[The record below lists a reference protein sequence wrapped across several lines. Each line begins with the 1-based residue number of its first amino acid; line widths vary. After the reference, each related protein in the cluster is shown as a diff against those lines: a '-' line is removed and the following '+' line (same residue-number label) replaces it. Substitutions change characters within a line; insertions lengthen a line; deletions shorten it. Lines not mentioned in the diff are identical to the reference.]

1 MNLFK
6 KGFEAVFAAILG
18 NNQKINYIYGMA
30 EARAIDIIARM
41 IATREIETYEK
52 IDKKIQKNKGKLYY
66 SLNIKPNPN
75 ESGTQ
80 FLYKLILQLL
90 TEKKALVVIN
100 KVPNNMN
107 YLYVADDFKV
117 NNQIMYSKIFYDVV
131 LSDSEGNTQKL
142 IKKYNNENSIYFS
155 IKNDELKNSSVLF
168 KNETQKILNAAH
180 KKFVKANLPKWRLKT
195 PGGQPKILDIKTGE
209 EIKYDDYK
217 TQITEGL
224 LSDDEAI
231 VMLSEKFGLDNL
243 NESLNKNSN
252 DINEIYKIISDEV
265 ANKWQI
271 PLDIFYGK
279 QTEKSNAINDFMTLG
294 LRYYFEL
301 LEDGFN
307 DVLVGID
314 DFLKGEYIKFN
325 TLTINHKDILDSAN
339 GIDKLTGD
347 GFSRNEIND
356 FIGLPHIDEDWADEH
371 NLTKNYGDYSKK
383 KEGENE

>member
-1 MNLFK
+1 MSLFK
-6 KGFEAVFAAILG
+6 KNFEEIFDIILG
-18 NNQKINYIYGMA
+18 NSKKVNYIYAMA
-30 EARAIDIIARM
+30 EARAIDMIARM
-41 IATREIETYEK
+41 ISTREIETYEK
-52 IDKKIQKNKGKLYY
+52 INKKIQKNKGKLYY

-80 FLYKLILQLL
+80 FLYKLIVKLL

-100 KVPNNMN
+100 KAPNNIN
-107 YLYVADDFKV
+107 YLYVADDFKI
-117 NNQIMYSKIFYDVV
+117 NNQIMYSKTFYDVV
-131 LSDSEGNTQKL
+131 LSDNEGNTQRL
-142 IKKYNNENSIYFS
+142 IKKYNNENSMYFS
-155 IKNDELKNSSVLF
+155 IINNELYNNSILY
-168 KNETQKILNAAH
+168 KNETQKILNATT
-180 KKFVKANLPKWRLKT
+180 KKFIKSNLPKWRLKT
-195 PGGQPKILDIKTGE
+195 PGGQPKIMDFKTGE
-209 EIKYDDYK
+209 EISYDDYK
-217 TQITEGL
+217 SKITEGL

-231 VMLSEKFGLDNL
+231 VMLSEKFDLNNL
-243 NESLNKNSN
+243 NENVKQTSSDITEVFKN
-252 DINEIYKIISDEV
+252 ISDEV

>member
-1 MNLFK
+1 MSLFK
-6 KGFEAVFAAILG
+6 KNFEEIFDIILG
-18 NNQKINYIYGMA
+18 NSKKVNYIYAMA
-30 EARAIDIIARM
+30 EARAIDMIARM
-41 IATREIETYEK
+41 ISTREIETYEK
-52 IDKKIQKNKGKLYY
+52 INKKIQKNKGKLYY

-80 FLYKLILQLL
+80 FLYKLIVKLL

-100 KVPNNMN
+100 KAPNNIN
-107 YLYVADDFKV
+107 YLYVADDFKI
-117 NNQIMYSKIFYDVV
+117 NNQIMYSKTFYDVV
-131 LSDSEGNTQKL
+131 LSDNEGNTQRL
-142 IKKYNNENSIYFS
+142 IKKYNNENSMYFS
-155 IKNDELKNSSVLF
+155 IINNELYNNSILY
-168 KNETQKILNAAH
+168 KNETQKILNATT
-180 KKFVKANLPKWRLKT
+180 KKFIKSNLPKWRLKT
-195 PGGQPKILDIKTGE
+195 PGGQPKIMDFKTGE
-209 EIKYDDYK
+209 EISYDDYK
-217 TQITEGL
+217 SKITEGL
-224 LSDDEAI
+224 LADDEAI
-231 VMLSEKFGLDNL
+231 VMLSEKFDLNNL
-243 NESLNKNSN
+243 NENVKQTSSDITEVFKN
-252 DINEIYKIISDEV
+252 ISDEV

>member
-1 MNLFK
+1 M
-6 KGFEAVFAAILG
+6 GQLG
-18 NNQKINYIYGMA
+18 
-30 EARAIDIIARM
+30 
-41 IATREIETYEK
+41 
-52 IDKKIQKNKGKLYY
+52 
-66 SLNIKPNPN
+66 
-75 ESGTQ
+75 
-80 FLYKLILQLL
+80 ILQKFTFDSSLPL
-90 TEKKALVVIN
+90 HRQFKLPFGLVLQTQEYISSFTIPLD
-100 KVPNNMN
+100 K
-107 YLYVADDFKV
+107 LSIKI
-117 NNQIMYSKIFYDVV
+117 NNQIMYSKTFYDVV
-131 LSDSEGNTQKL
+131 LSDNEGNTQRL
-142 IKKYNNENSIYFS
+142 IKKYNNENSMYFS
-155 IKNDELKNSSVLF
+155 IINNELYNNSILY
-168 KNETQKILNAAH
+168 KNETQKILNATT
-180 KKFVKANLPKWRLKT
+180 KKFIKSNLPKWRLKT
-195 PGGQPKILDIKTGE
+195 PGGQPKIMDFKTGE
-209 EIKYDDYK
+209 EISYDDYK
-217 TQITEGL
+217 SKITEGL
-224 LSDDEAI
+224 LADDEAI
-231 VMLSEKFGLDNL
+231 VMLSEKFDLNNL
-243 NESLNKNSN
+243 NENVKQTSSDITEVFKN
-252 DINEIYKIISDEV
+252 ISDEV

>member
-1 MNLFK
+1 MSLFK
-6 KGFEAVFAAILG
+6 KNFEEIFDIILG
-18 NNQKINYIYGMA
+18 NSKKVNYIYAMA
-30 EARAIDIIARM
+30 EARAIDMIARM
-41 IATREIETYEK
+41 ISTREIETYEK
-52 IDKKIQKNKGKLYY
+52 INKKIQKNKGKLYY
-66 SLNIKPNPN
+66 SLNVKPNPN

-80 FLYKLILQLL
+80 FLYKLIVKLL

-100 KVPNNMN
+100 KAPNNIN
-107 YLYVADDFKV
+107 YLYVADDFKI
-117 NNQIMYSKIFYDVV
+117 NNQIMYSKTFYDVV
-131 LSDSEGNTQKL
+131 LSDNEGNTQRL
-142 IKKYNNENSIYFS
+142 IKKYNNENSMYFS
-155 IKNDELKNSSVLF
+155 IINNELYNNSILY
-168 KNETQKILNAAH
+168 KNETQKILNATT
-180 KKFVKANLPKWRLKT
+180 KKFIKSNLPKWRLKT
-195 PGGQPKILDIKTGE
+195 PGGQPKIMDFKTGE
-209 EIKYDDYK
+209 EISYDDYK
-217 TQITEGL
+217 SKITEGL
-224 LSDDEAI
+224 LADDEAI
-231 VMLSEKFGLDNL
+231 VMLSEKFDLNNL
-243 NESLNKNSN
+243 NENVKQTSSDITEVFKN
-252 DINEIYKIISDEV
+252 ISDEV